1 MTCCWSV
8 FCQYCAGM
16 EYFVSWWKTTGL
28 SVSIRPLSHFILHFT
43 CKAVCFLFFVWI
55 TNGCIKALV
64 TAKLAFLLQ
73 FFMVLKT
80 TDQCR
85 SSWKILFNEH
95 RFRASLYI
103 IWLEAAWCLWSAE
116 HWIKL
121 QINCSWCVER
131 PLIILVTEAR
141 SENSVCSALLLRSN
155 LLKTVNSFGFHTK
168 RRKAQHV
175 RVQTQPS
182 FTSWKSK
189 GKTKWQA
196 HFEACEWEVVG
207 DRLARVSGIWSVS
220 AVGIFSHGE
229 RAAAASNPGPR
240 HICSGTTLDE
250 VSQVPPLFILSFLT
264 Y

>member
-1 MTCCWSV
+1 MLIVPFQRPIWRWENVDEYELNERKGMRSSCWNIDLYSQLAASGLMTCCWSV

-28 SVSIRPLSHFILHFT
+28 SVSIRPLSRFILHLT

-80 TDQCR
+80 TDQWR

-103 IWLEAAWCLWSAE
+103 IWLEAARCLWSAE

-131 PLIILVTEAR
+131 PLIILVAEAR
-141 SENSVCSALLLRSN
+141 SENSVCSAP
-155 LLKTVNSFGFHTK
+155 TY
-168 RRKAQHV
+168 
-175 RVQTQPS
+175 
-182 FTSWKSK
+182 W
-189 GKTKWQA
+189 
-196 HFEACEWEVVG
+196 
-207 DRLARVSGIWSVS
+207 RL
-220 AVGIFSHGE
+220 
-229 RAAAASNPGPR
+229 
-240 HICSGTTLDE
+240 
-250 VSQVPPLFILSFLT
+250 
-264 Y
+264 